1 MIDNLTEAIAH
12 AKEKARE
19 LNNTADN
26 WKWLSDEKGLDLPSD
41 YEPCKKCASEHEQLA
56 SWLEEL
62 QERREADRWIPVS
75 ERLPDTDGRYLVLL
89 EKGYAEDYSL
99 PREQIENF
107 EVEEGSFGVW
117 HENYNMRTL
126 GYLDS
131 EWSAIPVTAWRPL
144 PKAPESEDK

>member
-1 MIDNLTEAIAH
+1 MKLIIELKDETYKFYKENALILIA
-12 AKEKARE
+12 RGNGRI
-19 LNNTADN
+19 L
-26 WKWLSDEKGLDLPSD
+26 
-41 YEPCKKCASEHEQLA
+41 ASEVYGAIKNGKPYDET
-56 SWLEEL
+56 
-62 QERREADRWIPVS
+62 DRWIPVS

-131 EWSAIPVTAWRPL
+131 EWSAIPVTDWRPL
-144 PKAPESEDK
+144 PRAPESEAENEQED

>member
-1 MIDNLTEAIAH
+1 MIDNLTEAIRYFRQ
-12 AKEKARE
+12 KARNIFLGE
-19 LNNTADN
+19 TFDNYGKLAD
-26 WKWLSDEKGLDLPSD
+26 WLT
-41 YEPCKKCASEHEQLA
+41 
-56 SWLEEL
+56 EL

-89 EKGYAEDYSL
+89 EKDYAEDYSL

-131 EWSAIPVTAWRPL
+131 EWSAIPVTHWKPL